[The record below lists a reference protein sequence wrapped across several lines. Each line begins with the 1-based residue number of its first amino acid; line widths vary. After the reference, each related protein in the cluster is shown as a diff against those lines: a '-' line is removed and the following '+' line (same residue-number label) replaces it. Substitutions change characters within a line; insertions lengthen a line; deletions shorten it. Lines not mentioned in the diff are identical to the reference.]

1 MDQQRFIDR
10 PPRIQPELPH
20 NNVGIPAPP
29 GEENVQNRPI
39 IQMLL
44 PMITIVGYLLISVFG
59 RGRSLIFMIPM
70 AFSMVASVGMAL
82 YTRWQDNQSKDDKQA
97 AYAEK
102 LVEMRKE
109 MSVQHDMQRRFYRHN
124 YPDPLIAFQL
134 AREANLSSADPHLF
148 SDIGHRLW
156 ERRTSDPDFGDI
168 RLGMG
173 IRPSTFT
180 YSADDKGDFNDP
192 QMLDAH
198 RLSEDSKFVDEVPI
212 TVSLRN
218 RNNDESTENK
228 VDNTRHAIGI
238 TGTHSQAIYAF
249 VQAILVNYT
258 TFHSPTDTRLK
269 VIGIESNRNQ
279 WRWATSLPHCAIRNG
294 ADMLFETEG
303 DRDGEPEKNQL
314 NVYLK
319 NVRKEFDERKMR
331 MADQENNQDMTL
343 PLQLMVVDL
352 LNEPPE
358 GSILNDIETN
368 STISLFLNEGK
379 QLGGAIFVL
388 VPDIKKVPSNCQAII
403 EVQVSELA
411 FDEPDPS
418 SSNSTRVSFKYVE
431 VGVNSPRYIGRAD
444 QVLDSAKLT
453 EFSQQLAPLQ
463 VRKSY
468 GADLPGAVRMME
480 MLKVNTIEELK
491 AKTVENW
498 QKSVTP
504 DLGDWLKVTLGGM
517 SGGDYRTLKFAA
529 DADGVHG
536 LIAGST
542 GSGKSELL
550 MTMIIGLALNYDPSI
565 INFVL
570 VDFKGGAAFEPFRDL
585 PHCVDIVTNLAGSGV
600 ERMFAAITAELNRR
614 QAINVATDSK
624 HIVHYRN
631 RALHEPPYGS
641 DVTIKDKTYQTAPY
655 PHLFVFID
663 EFAEM
668 IAGNPEYKAQL
679 DSITRLGRALGV
691 TLILAA
697 QRPTGV
703 TDQMRA
709 NIKFRIALRV
719 ETREESSEVLR
730 RPDAAYLPTG
740 IPGRGYLQIGN
751 ENIELIQ
758 VAWTG
763 ADYSGKRVEE
773 EKKKIIWHDI
783 PDQATETVSS
793 DEELP
798 KVYEVMVQMMNDL
811 SKEVSLPQRKPWPNF
826 LGTNINLTTPVDV
839 SYFNSAEMLWLDPEM
854 NGHINQPN
862 FGHDNDEEKMA
873 QSVYMPLNPAVDR
886 WLANDRGWHGID
898 WETIAMRPAIGLVD
912 NPYNSE
918 SLPLTIDFRRGHAIV
933 FGASGWGKT
942 TFIRTVITS
951 LSTVHSPSEL
961 HIYLLDFGGRQ
972 LNIFNGVLPH
982 LGAIITPDEDDR
994 VKRLIRKLDSILE
1007 SRKKQISAAGADSLY
1022 SYNTRFPN
1030 LSLPAI
1036 LVAIDNFSELRESF
1050 EDIIP
1055 MLISIVRES
1064 RAYGIHFLISADLPN
1079 ATGGKLFNLL
1089 TERFTLKLSDE
1100 MEYSTIAGRGATPIG
1115 DIAGRGLTSINR
1127 MPLAFQVALPVPPL
1141 DTDLDVDD
1149 GNNLRNLLELMQEEA
1164 KTLPSETLPHQ
1175 INSMPDQVM
1184 LGKLLVDA
1192 TTQFQTQSDIVIP
1205 LGVDDISLAPWFL
1218 NMRRQGPHAFVVGP
1232 PNSGKTTF
1240 LRTLILSLASHYQP
1254 EEVAIVLV
1262 DLQQRLF
1269 KYGGNHELSQ
1279 LPHVRLCLF
1288 DEDEVESFGN
1298 ALIAGTD
1305 LLGKPEKPKSIFVIV
1320 DNYDAF
1326 EEALKRERGLSENIG
1341 RLARRKG
1348 TDGFHLI
1355 LSGSSDMLRGSD
1367 DIRRQVKSPRF
1378 GIAIQ
1383 SADAVQDL
1391 NGRVPRALA
1400 TAELPI
1406 GRGFVIKSGRTQM
1419 VQFASPYTGDD
1430 SEEVQLDNWMERLL
1444 EKHPKPTRSWLELVE
1459 NDTTDSKKETGQGHQ
1474 ANGNQR
1480 AQSQLVTNE
1489 KQKTKASRRPAR
1501 VKRQPKVEAVPEG
1514 VDLDKLKRELQIMG
1528 GWSDDMVNALPP
1540 SDVINTA
1547 KALGLIKEE
1556 ANQ

>member
-20 NNVGIPAPP
+20 DEVGIPAPP
-29 GEENVQNRPI
+29 GEDKVQNRPI

-70 AFSMVASVGMAL
+70 AFSMVASVGMAF
-82 YTRWQDNQSKDDKQA
+82 YTRWKDNQTKDDKQA

-102 LVEMRKE
+102 LVEMRKD
-109 MSVQHDMQRRFYRHN
+109 MNVQHDMQRRFYLYN
-124 YPDPLIAFQL
+124 YPDPLEAFRL
-134 AREANLSSADPHLF
+134 ASDANASSADASAV

-156 ERRTSDPDFGDI
+156 ERRSSDSDFGDV
-168 RLGMG
+168 RLGVG
-173 IRPSTFT
+173 IRPSTVRYAT
-180 YSADDKGDFNDP
+180 DDKGDFNDP
-192 QMLDAH
+192 QMLDAQ
-198 RLSEDSKFVDEVPI
+198 RLAEDSAYVDKVPI
-212 TVSLRN
+212 TISLRSKN
-218 RNNDESTENK
+218 
-228 VDNTRHAIGI
+228 VDPNAEEKADDSRHAIGI

-249 VQAILVNYT
+249 VQAMLVNYT

-269 VIGIESNRNQ
+269 VVGLDASRNQ

-294 ADMLFETEG
+294 SDMVFETDS
-303 DRDGEPEKNQL
+303 DREGEPERNQL

-319 NVRKEFDERKMR
+319 GVRKEFDERKMR
-331 MADQENNQDMTL
+331 MEDQENNQDMTL

-358 GSILNDIETN
+358 NSVLSDVETN
-368 STISLFLNEGK
+368 STISMFLNQGK

-388 VPDIKKVPSNCQAII
+388 VPDIKKIPSNCQAVI

-411 FDEPDPS
+411 LEEPDPS

-444 QVLDSAKLT
+444 QVLDGAKLT
-453 EFSQQLAPLQ
+453 EFSQLLSPLQ

-480 MLKVNTIEELK
+480 MLKVNTIEELRE
-491 AKTVENW
+491 KTIENW

-565 INFVL
+565 VNFVL
-570 VDFKGGAAFEPFRDL
+570 VDFKGGAAFEPFRNL

-600 ERMFAAITAELNRR
+600 QRMFAAITAELNRR

-641 DVTIKDKTYQTAPY
+641 DVTIKEKTYQTAPY

-763 ADYSGKRVEE
+763 ADYAGQRVQK
-773 EKKKIIWHDI
+773 EKQKVIWHDM
-783 PDQATETVSS
+783 PEEAPTAVS
-793 DEELP
+793 DDELP
-798 KVYEVMVQMMNDL
+798 KVYEVMVQMMDDL
-811 SKEVSLPQRKPWPNF
+811 AKEVTLDQRKPWPDF
-826 LGTNINLTTPVDV
+826 LPSNINLTSLMDV

-854 NGHINQPN
+854 TGAMRLPTEPAES
-862 FGHDNDEEKMA
+862 DSETT
-873 QSVYMPLNPAVDR
+873 QSVYMALNPAVDR
-886 WLANDRGWHGID
+886 WLADDRGWKGVD

-942 TFIRTVITS
+942 TFIRTVVTS
-951 LSTVHSPSEL
+951 LAAVHSPAEL

-982 LGAIITPDEDDR
+982 LGAIVTPDEDDR

-1007 SRKKQISAAGADSLY
+1007 ARKKQISAAGADNLY
-1022 SYNTRFPN
+1022 SYNTRFPK
-1030 LSLPAI
+1030 LTLPAI
-1036 LVAIDNFSELRESF
+1036 LVAIDNFSELKESF
-1050 EDIIP
+1050 EDLVP
-1055 MLISIVRES
+1055 MLISIIRES

-1089 TERFTLKLSDE
+1089 TERYTLKLSDE
-1100 MEYSTIAGRGATPIG
+1100 MEYSTIVGRGATPIG

-1141 DTDLDVDD
+1141 DDDLDMDD
-1149 GNNLRNLLELMQEEA
+1149 GTNLRNFLELLQEEA
-1164 KTLPSETLPHQ
+1164 QGIEAEKLPHT
-1175 INSMPDQVM
+1175 IESMPDQVL
-1184 LGKLLVDA
+1184 LGKLLAGAEEVVSQQPDLVA
-1192 TTQFQTQSDIVIP
+1192 PMGI
-1205 LGVDDISLAPWFL
+1205 DDFSLSPWLL

-1240 LRTLILSLASHYQP
+1240 LRTLVLSLASNYPP
-1254 EEVAIVLV
+1254 EDVAIILV
-1262 DLQQRLF
+1262 DLQQRLL
-1269 KYGGNHELSQ
+1269 KYGGNYELDQ
-1279 LPHVRLCLF
+1279 LPHVRLALF
-1288 DEDEVESFGN
+1288 DEDEVQPFGD
-1298 ALIAGTD
+1298 ALSAGAEG
-1305 LLGKPEKPKSIFVIV
+1305 LGKSNGPKSIFLIV

-1326 EEALKRERGLSENIG
+1326 EDAVKRERKLTEEIG

-1355 LSGSSDMLRGSD
+1355 LAGSSDILRGSD

-1383 SADAVQDL
+1383 STDAVQNL

-1400 TAELPI
+1400 AAELPI
-1406 GRGFVIKSGRTQM
+1406 GRGFVVKSGRTQM
-1419 VQFASPYTGDD
+1419 IQFASPYTGDD
-1430 SEEVQLDNWMERLL
+1430 SEEVSLDNWMERIL
-1444 EKHPKPTRSWLELVE
+1444 EKYPASNRSWLNLVE
-1459 NDTTDSKKETGQGHQ
+1459 ANRPEEDTASAVAQPVQAPKAKKSV
-1474 ANGNQR
+1474 AR
-1480 AQSQLVTNE
+1480 AT
-1489 KQKTKASRRPAR
+1489 A
-1501 VKRQPKVEAVPEG
+1501 PKPKPKPREDVIPEEI
-1514 VDLDKLKRELQIMG
+1514 DLNALKRELQIMG
-1528 GWSDDMVNALPP
+1528 GWSDDMVNALAPI
-1540 SDVINTA
+1540 DLVNTA

-1556 ANQ
+1556 EG